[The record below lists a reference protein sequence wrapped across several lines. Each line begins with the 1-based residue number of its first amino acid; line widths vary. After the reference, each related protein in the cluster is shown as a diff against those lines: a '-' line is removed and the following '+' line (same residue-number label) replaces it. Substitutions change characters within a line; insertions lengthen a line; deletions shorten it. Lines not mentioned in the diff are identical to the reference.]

1 MDAPRNYSPALTA
14 AMIGLAP
21 LLLCQGIYVRRTTPK
36 LPEAEGLRSG
46 EAGSGP
52 PLRLLVIGDSAAA
65 GVGAGRQEDALV
77 GRILAGLVKNF
88 RVQWALHARTGETT
102 RGATRRLAHITE
114 KRPADGTRT
123 IVVVSLGVNDVTSGC
138 SIGKWIGDL
147 EKLSA
152 LLRDGFGATEIM
164 FSGLPPMHRFPAL
177 PQPLRWYLGAR
188 ARLFDEALRAWAESR
203 PCCEY
208 LQPLDGEYR
217 GMMATDGFHP
227 GPAMYA
233 LWGAEAAR
241 RISARTL
248 GTAQRA

>member
-1 MDAPRNYSPALTA
+1 
-14 AMIGLAP
+14 MIGLAP
-21 LLLCQGIYVRRTTPK
+21 LLVCQGIYVRRTTPK

-65 GVGAGRQEDALV
+65 GVGAGRQEDALIGTIV
-77 GRILAGLVKNF
+77 AGLVKDF
-88 RVQWALHARTGETT
+88 RVQWVLHARTGETT
-102 RGATRRLAHITE
+102 RGATRRLAGITE

-123 IVVVSLGVNDVTSGC
+123 VVVVSLGVNDVTSGR
-138 SIGKWIGDL
+138 SIAKWIGDL

-152 LLRDGFGATEIM
+152 ILREGFGATEIM

-188 ARLFDEALRAWAESR
+188 ARLFDQALRGWAERR
-203 PCCEY
+203 PSCEY
-208 LQPLDGEYR
+208 LQPPDGEYR

-233 LWGAEAAR
+233 LWGGEAVR
-241 RISARTL
+241 RICARTL
-248 GTAQRA
+248 GTA